1 MRVELSDRARLDL
14 ENIGEH
20 YADVG
25 GHALARRMVG
35 GIKKKVLALAE
46 NPNIAPAYEMAP
58 GLRRLV
64 VAKGVFLAFY
74 RVTNRVEV
82 VHVRRAEREPYAT
95 PQGAKEPAAWN

>member
-20 YADVG
+20 YTDVG
-25 GHALARRMVG
+25 GHALARRMIG
-35 GIKKKVLALAE
+35 GIKKEVLALAE

-64 VAKGVFLAFY
+64 VAKGAFLVFY
-74 RVTNRVEV
+74 RVTSRVEV
-82 VHVRRAEREPYAT
+82 VHVRRAEREPYHAE
-95 PQGAKEPAAWN
+95 EPAPWN

>member
-14 ENIGEH
+14 ENIAEY

-25 GHALARRMVG
+25 GHVLARRMVG
-35 GIKKKVLALAE
+35 GIRREVLALAE

-64 VAKGVFLAFY
+64 VAKGLFLAFY

-82 VHVRRAEREPYAT
+82 VHVRRAEREPFA
-95 PQGAKEPAAWN
+95 AKEPAARN